1 MDNLRKAKDYRD
13 EVCQPI
19 MKNLVKLMLNI
30 GHRKI
35 MPYPFPCEIVQLLHL
50 VYSHLKITDDQLD
63 IQQRSTHAKETTVLS
78 IKPMIFDNE
87 TVMHKEGGF
96 MHSSLSPRLVRW
108 FKSKLPFDVEIKP
121 KKSKTG
127 SVLFNI
133 TVKQEGGIS
142 DRDIK
147 YITDPDDD
155 GNYPIRI
162 TKKDSQMLKISPGL
176 YMVSSRLET

>member
-1 MDNLRKAKDYRD
+1 MISWISNNVVHTQKKQQY
-13 EVCQPI
+13 
-19 MKNLVKLMLNI
+19 NI
-30 GHRKI
+30 
-35 MPYPFPCEIVQLLHL
+35 L
-50 VYSHLKITDDQLD
+50 
-63 IQQRSTHAKETTVLS
+63 

-87 TVMHKEGGF
+87 TVMHDEGGF

-108 FKSKLPFDVEIKP
+108 FKDMVPFDVEVKP